1 MANKTPSPL
10 QASFWL
16 THQEQRYLL
25 VICALSF
32 LGITARFYYL
42 RNEKPE
48 VYLPEGIEAVENHEG
63 TIPEVRQ

>member
-16 THQEQRYLL
+16 THQEKRYIW
-25 VICALSF
+25 VICALLL

-42 RNEKPE
+42 QNETPE
-48 VYLPEGIEAVENHEG
+48 VYVPEGVDAAENHDGTVTEG
-63 TIPEVRQ
+63 LQ